1 MSTAAPA
8 KPETTTKTTT
18 TPTATNSGYE
28 VGRPGGKC
36 AISGAT
42 IAPDDKFIAALRET
56 ATGFER
62 LDISLPCWEPF
73 DRTGIIAFWKT
84 TMPRAEAK
92 KKVFVDDEVLCGLF
106 ERLADTAEPS
116 KLNFRFVLGLILMRK
131 RMLVYEGTRREGE
144 REIWSMRFRGREE
157 KLDLLNPHL
166 TEEQV
171 GDVSRQLGEILNEEL

>member
-56 ATGFER
+56 ATGFDVHRFTAGDGIMICGIRIPHEFGLEGHSDADVGLHALTDALLGTIGAGDIGMHFPPSDER
-62 LDISLPCWEPF
+62 WRGADSSRFIGHAAEL
-73 DRTGIIAFWKT
+73 IA
-84 TMPRAEAK
+84 A
-92 KKVFVDDEVLCGLF
+92 
-106 ERLADTAEPS
+106 
-116 KLNFRFVLGLILMRK
+116 
-131 RMLVYEGTRREGE
+131 
-144 REIWSMRFRGREE
+144 RG
-157 KLDLLNPHL
+157 
-166 TEEQV
+166 
-171 GDVSRQLGEILNEEL
+171 GEIGRAHV